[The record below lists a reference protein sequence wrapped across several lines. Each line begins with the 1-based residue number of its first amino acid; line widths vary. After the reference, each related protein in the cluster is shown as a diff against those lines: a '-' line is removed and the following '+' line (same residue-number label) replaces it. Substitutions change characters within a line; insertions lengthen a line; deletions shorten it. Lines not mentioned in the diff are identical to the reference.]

1 MSKKECFNE
10 FASII
15 TNSDQK
21 ILKALKGGIP
31 TKDVNTLSEALIK
44 VFEFHGKTFSLI
56 EPLIISEFN
65 ETVSAGTLFR
75 TNSLASKCMTI
86 WSRMSE
92 GMAYLQKTI
101 RKPVAEI
108 CSGKYGSL
116 EINPEFARPED
127 NTVENVT
134 VLASIIQ
141 DVLDSI
147 TGSLD
152 VCPTSFRVVC
162 SYLYKYCDAKF
173 PSQTIQIIGGFIV
186 LRFFCAA
193 LVTPESNG
201 LVEES
206 PSLDSRRILIL
217 VSKTIQNLSNHASF
231 RETFMD
237 ALNNFLD
244 TNQHKMDYF
253 LEQVSKVPEDKAAD
267 AAAAVAAAE
276 QGKAKSSNVSVA
288 DYEAALATL
297 AELCSRNM
305 FPIES
310 SLPDPD
316 PASKKHFMEDLKKII
331 NQVKAASS
339 TGAAGSVISSAGM
352 PQGSASPQPAHHGAA
367 GLGSGHGDSSKSREK
382 EEKKKQK
389 TLDKKQKELEKLSSK
404 AKSKKGA
411 EKEAEEARRRDLRAQ
426 VEAMIGEKLTSAVDA
441 GNVQI
446 IEETLAEDKGMVN
459 ATDSE
464 GQTALHHACASGNL
478 GIVKLLLK
486 SKADCYLQD
495 KSGWTA
501 LHVAAFHNHEDVLLE
516 LCKQRHIDFS
526 AMNDDENTPLHYFA
540 RAPYTKN
547 KDVILKAFLAGGAD
561 INAQNTILE
570 TPLHMAVWKQ
580 NAGMITLL
588 LENGAD
594 PKMPN
599 SKGDTPYDWLALIQN
614 PELTAVF
621 ENALKERALNT
632 NSHKK
637 ANAQLDSAAFRTQY
651 FLDAVRADQVDKIKE
666 VLKIEKKL
674 SDTAFGQSKN
684 TALHIAAV
692 HGNLESTKILLKYT
706 TRMVRNGAGWTPLMA
721 SLWQGHVNVALT
733 ILLSRHAIDPNQ
745 KLEDGNTAL
754 HMACFRPGE
763 LTEFIIF
770 SLLERG
776 ADINAPNLA
785 GDTPLHAAVR
795 GGNVRIAQVLLENGA
810 SKQKVNKDHELP
822 ITIAQKR
829 NLIPM
834 ITLLDDKPEGPT
846 VDLFK
851 DTTTVQAIPVSED
864 SKTRILKKQ
873 EQYMEVEKGLSDSR
887 IEQ

>member
-1 MSKKECFNE
+1 
-10 FASII
+10 
-15 TNSDQK
+15 
-21 ILKALKGGIP
+21 
-31 TKDVNTLSEALIK
+31 
-44 VFEFHGKTFSLI
+44 
-56 EPLIISEFN
+56 
-65 ETVSAGTLFR
+65 
-75 TNSLASKCMTI
+75 
-86 WSRMSE
+86 MSE
-92 GMAYLQKTI
+92 GMGYLQKTI

-127 NTVENVT
+127 NTTENVT
-134 VLASIIQ
+134 VLTSIIQ
-141 DVLDSI
+141 EVLDSI

-152 VCPTSFRVVC
+152 VCPMSFRIVC
-162 SYLYKYCDAKF
+162 SYLYKYCEAKF

-244 TNQHKMDYF
+244 TNQHKMDFF
-253 LEQVSKVPEDKAAD
+253 LEEVSKVPED
-267 AAAAVAAAE
+267 VAGAGTSEKVKPNAIPL
-276 QGKAKSSNVSVA
+276 A
-288 DYEAALATL
+288 DYEAALTTL
-297 AELCSRNM
+297 AELCSKNM

-331 NQVKAASS
+331 NQIKAVAP
-339 TGAAGSVISSAGM
+339 GAFGGAGAGM
-352 PQGSASPQPAHHGAA
+352 PQNSSSPQPAHHG
-367 GLGSGHGDSSKSREK
+367 HGDSSKSKEK
-382 EEKKKQK
+382 EDKKKQK

-426 VEAMIGEKLTSAVDA
+426 VEAMYGEKLTSAVDA
-441 GNVQI
+441 GNIQLL
-446 IEETLAEDKGMVN
+446 EETLAEDKGMVN

-478 GIVKLLLK
+478 AIVKLLLK

-495 KSGWTA
+495 KSGWTV
-501 LHVAAFHNHEDVLLE
+501 LHVAAFHNHEEVLLE
-516 LCKQRHIDFS
+516 LCKQRHIDYA

-547 KDVILKAFLAGGAD
+547 KDAILKAFLAGGAD

-580 NAGMITLL
+580 SAGMITLL

-637 ANAQLDSAAFRTQY
+637 SNVQLDSAAFRTQY
-651 FLDAVRADQVDKIKE
+651 FLDAVRADQVEKIKE
-666 VLKIEKKL
+666 VLKIEK
-674 SDTAFGQSKN
+674 
-684 TALHIAAV
+684 
-692 HGNLESTKILLKYT
+692 
-706 TRMVRNGAGWTPLMA
+706 
-721 SLWQGHVNVALT
+721 
-733 ILLSRHAIDPNQ
+733 
-745 KLEDGNTAL
+745 
-754 HMACFRPGE
+754 
-763 LTEFIIF
+763 
-770 SLLERG
+770 
-776 ADINAPNLA
+776 
-785 GDTPLHAAVR
+785 
-795 GGNVRIAQVLLENGA
+795 
-810 SKQKVNKDHELP
+810 
-822 ITIAQKR
+822 
-829 NLIPM
+829 
-834 ITLLDDKPEGPT
+834 
-846 VDLFK
+846 
-851 DTTTVQAIPVSED
+851 
-864 SKTRILKKQ
+864 
-873 EQYMEVEKGLSDSR
+873 
-887 IEQ
+887 